1 MTPSSAARTPARH
14 VGTDRRSRP
23 AFPHGLAIGID
34 IGGTRVK
41 AGVVDTRGNVLER
54 LDRATPTHSPAAT
67 EDTIVAIVEEL
78 RGRHHVR
85 AIGVGAAGFIDEH
98 RARVLFAPHL
108 AWRDEPLRDR
118 LVERLRLRV
127 VVENDANAAVW
138 AEHRFGAARGED
150 SVVLVTLGTG
160 IGGGIVQHGVLERG
174 RHGVAGEFGH
184 MTLVPQGRRCECGNR
199 GCWEQYAGG
208 SALARDAREFAA
220 SGTPLAGRLLDE
232 AGGRVEDI
240 TGRVVGTCADAGDA
254 AAQGLLRETGQWLGT
269 GLANLAAALDPA
281 VLVVGGGVSAAG
293 EHLMEAARATFDQTL
308 TGRGYRPAPRIA
320 VAELGN
326 DAGFIGAADLARLSP
341 RRAQDGPPP
350 GRGRAV
356 LRRRFTRRAR

>member
-1 MTPSSAARTPARH
+1 MSLSSTGRGSHRRRDPQ
-14 VGTDRRSRP
+14 RRSVLARG
-23 AFPHGLAIGID
+23 AAIGID

-41 AGVVDTRGNVLER
+41 AGVVDVHGRVLER

-67 EDTIVAIVEEL
+67 EETIVEIVTAL
-78 RGRHHVR
+78 RRRHHVR
-85 AIGVGAAGFIDEH
+85 SVGVGAAGFIDEN
-98 RARVLFAPHL
+98 RATVLFAPHL
-108 AWRDEPLRDR
+108 AWRNEPLRTR
-118 LVERLRLRV
+118 LMDRLRLRV
-127 VVENDANAAVW
+127 VVENDANAAAW

-160 IGGGIVQHGVLERG
+160 IGGGIVRHGVLDRG

-184 MTLVPQGRRCECGNR
+184 MLVVPGGRRCECGNR

-220 SGTPLAGRLLDE
+220 SGTPLAGRLLDA
-232 AGGRVEDI
+232 AGGKVDAI
-240 TGRVVGTCADAGDA
+240 TGRVVGACAEGGDA
-254 AAQGLLRETGQWLGT
+254 AAQGLLRETGEWLGI

-293 EHLMEAARATFDQTL
+293 EALMEPARGTFDHTL

-326 DAGFIGAADLARLSP
+326 DAGFIGAADLSRTS
-341 RRAQDGPPP
+341 RRRHADGPPP
-350 GRGRAV
+350 VRGRAV
-356 LRRRFTRRAR
+356 LRSRLARRAR